1 MHLLILAHALDAGA
15 HSVAG
20 LMAPALGPGLT
31 VLGPEWLGQAR
42 WSQRIDAR
50 GSARTLL
57 HWHGGA
63 DLDGSRFG
71 VVWNRIR
78 LLPQAAFRASAA
90 RDRDYAGA
98 ELQAMVASWLAELGA
113 RVEPPMRRH
122 AAVTPVLHP
131 LHWAGAASR
140 CGLALAGGGPVPAE
154 AFSVLRTPLELWASV
169 SAAWPAP
176 FERACHAMAGELG
189 FALLSLGFCG
199 TPAAPLLCRV
209 DAHPVLSSPR
219 EAQAVARWLLQR
231 VAASGPTAPDSA
243 APGPMAPDAGKAP
256 A

>member
-15 HSVAG
+15 HGVAAHI
-20 LMAPALGPGLT
+20 APVLGPRLT
-31 VLGPEWLGQAR
+31 VLRPEWLGQAH

-57 HWHGGA
+57 RWHGGRR
-63 DLDGSRFG
+63 LDGSQFG

-78 LLPQAAFRASAA
+78 VLPQAAFRASAA

-122 AAVTPVLHP
+122 AAVTPALHH

-140 CGLALAGGGPVPAE
+140 CGLALAPGESASASAPAE
-154 AFSVLRTPLELWASV
+154 AFSVLRTPIELCASV
-169 SAAWPAP
+169 SAVWPAP
-176 FERACHAMAGELG
+176 FVRACHAMAGELG
-189 FALLSLGFCG
+189 FALLSLGFRG

-209 DAHPVLSSPR
+209 DAHPALSSPR
-219 EAQAVARWLLQR
+219 EAQAAARWLLQR
-231 VAASGPTAPDSA
+231 VEAAARQA
-243 APGPMAPDAGKAP
+243 APGAGKAL